1 MKNKQN
7 ALIFD
12 WLLYVKLVE
21 LKSFSMA
28 ARELNLSVA
37 TVSKAVSR
45 LEDIFSA
52 RLISRNAHRFEV
64 TTAGE
69 IAYENALVMCETYY
83 NLLNGLN
90 DKNEIRGEL
99 RLSAPG
105 ILCDSIV
112 NDWIIEYT
120 DRYPNVRIHL
130 LSREA
135 GGFTSDSPEFDD
147 LVIKSGYL
155 DSPDLI
161 QKHLNPV
168 PFGVFASQDYLR
180 THAVIVQ
187 PDDLNNHRLLRLNHP
202 YLRSPVTFLGGRE
215 EKKISLGGI
224 GDFQSNNIS
233 SLLHLARLGKG
244 VCVAVPCWVVKSSP
258 AYRMLTQVLYDWPL
272 TPLPAYL
279 VWRYRKSYSSLFR
292 DFSLFIEKKWNELFI
307 GKSNKKPTNLL
318 GP

>member
-1 MKNKQN
+1 MKNKKN

-21 LKSFSMA
+21 LKSFSLA
-28 ARELNLSVA
+28 ARELNLSIA

-45 LEDIFSA
+45 LEDIFST
-52 RLISRNAHRFEV
+52 RLISRNAHKFEV

-69 IAYENALVMCETYY
+69 IAYDNALVICETYY

-90 DKNEIRGEL
+90 DKDDIRGEL

-120 DRYPNVRIHL
+120 DRHPNVRIHL

-135 GGFTSDSPEFDD
+135 GGFSSDSPEFDD

-161 QKHLNPV
+161 QKNLTPV

-187 PDDLNNHRLLRLNHP
+187 PEDLNNHRLLRLSHP
-202 YLRSPVTFLGGRE
+202 SLRSSVTFYGGRGE
-215 EKKISLGGI
+215 RKVSLGGI
-224 GDFQSNNIS
+224 GDFQSNNIR
-233 SLLHLARLGKG
+233 SLLHMARQGKG
-244 VCVAVPCWVVKSSP
+244 VCVAVPCWVVNNSP
-258 AYRMLTQVLYDWPL
+258 AYRTLTQVLYDWPL
-272 TPLPAYL
+272 APLPAYL
-279 VWRYRKSYSSLFR
+279 VWRYRKIYSSLFR
-292 DFSLFIEKKWNELFI
+292 DFSLFIEKKWNELFTGQSP
-307 GKSNKKPTNLL
+307 GKNR
-318 GP
+318 